1 MISFGKVP
9 VNETGK
15 LCQSFFICSLVVKMK
30 DTFLPEI
37 QSFIDYL
44 KFEKRYSVHTVRSYH
59 DDLVQFF
66 SFLDSQFG
74 NLAMKEIS
82 QSFVRSWLAS
92 LKEDEMMSRTINR
105 KISSLKSFFKF
116 HLKQG
121 KIETTPMYN
130 IHAPKIS
137 KRLPVFIKE
146 KELADLAKALD
157 TNTEDWDSL
166 NTKMLITIFYAT
178 GMRLSEVI
186 NLREK
191 QIDFSKKQLKVLGKG
206 NKERIIPA
214 GDELLN
220 KLKNYINEKR
230 KIFEEPDDILLVT
243 PKGRKLYTKY
253 AYNLVKNILD
263 KEVKTLDKKSPH
275 VLRHTFAT
283 HLMNNG
289 ANLDA
294 VKELL
299 GHASLASTQIY
310 THNTI
315 EKLKNVYKKAHPKA

>member
-1 MISFGKVP
+1 
-9 VNETGK
+9 
-15 LCQSFFICSLVVKMK
+15 MK
-30 DTFLPEI
+30 NCLAEI

-44 KFEKRYSVHTVRSYH
+44 KFEKRYSAHTIRAYH

-66 SFLDSQFG
+66 DYLQIQFG
-74 NLAMKEIS
+74 GIKIKEIP

-92 LKEDEMMSRTINR
+92 LKDDDVTARTINR
-105 KISSLKSFFKF
+105 KISTLKSFFKYQ
-116 HLKQG
+116 LKNG
-121 KIETTPMYN
+121 EIESTPMSN
-130 IHAPKIS
+130 ITAPKIS

-146 KELADLAKALD
+146 KDVADLTRSLK
-157 TNTEDWDSL
+157 TRTEDWDSL
-166 NTKMLITIFYAT
+166 NTKMLVTVFYST
-178 GMRLSEVI
+178 GMRLSELI
-186 NLREK
+186 NMRER
-191 QIDFSKKQLKVLGKG
+191 QVDFSRKQLKILGKG

-214 GDELLN
+214 GEELL
-220 KLKNYINEKR
+220 LTIRDYINEKR
-230 KIFEEPDDILLVT
+230 KAFARRPSDSIGEKSDEVLLVSS
-243 PKGRKLYTKY
+243 KGRKLYPKY
-253 AYNLVKNILD
+253 AYNLVKAILSE
-263 KEVKTLDKKSPH
+263 EVKHIDKKSPH